1 MDHGKNMHV
10 FDCGSE
16 VLSENRLKVTASRIL
31 GSKGL
36 IYDERNL
43 VELDEILGTILN
55 TSK

>member
-1 MDHGKNMHV
+1 MHV

>member
-1 MDHGKNMHV
+1 MEKTCMF